1 VGNGFSQKTTRP
13 AVEPT
18 QYHIHWVLEVPSP
31 GVKWPGQEGD
41 HSPPC
46 SVEFKKEWSY
56 SHTSGHRCIVKFVI
70 SIMSRPKG

>member
-46 SVEFKKEWSY
+46 SVEFKKE
-56 SHTSGHRCIVKFVI
+56 
-70 SIMSRPKG
+70 